1 MNGEHA
7 RVETP
12 FPNVL
17 ESAVPRVGE
26 QRVCPTNPSLV
37 VTVRTDRINTCVIEV
52 IEDLEGFAGLGVD
65 IAPLGGNVPRVGE
78 DQRCDKT
85 E

>member
-1 MNGEHA
+1 MENMPGSKPRFRTFSRA
-7 RVETP
+7 L
-12 FPNVL
+12 FPELANSVF
-17 ESAVPRVGE
+17 VR
-26 QRVCPTNPSLV
+26 TNPSLV